1 MSCDGLDTPA
11 LDTFVDINQNEIK
24 NRGCVKI
31 SKIKGRI
38 NSIFILKID
47 LYCLF
52 LHFIRL
58 LNVFF
63 MFFFLLL
70 EKKY

>member
-52 LHFIRL
+52 
-58 LNVFF
+58 
-63 MFFFLLL
+63 
-70 EKKY
+70 